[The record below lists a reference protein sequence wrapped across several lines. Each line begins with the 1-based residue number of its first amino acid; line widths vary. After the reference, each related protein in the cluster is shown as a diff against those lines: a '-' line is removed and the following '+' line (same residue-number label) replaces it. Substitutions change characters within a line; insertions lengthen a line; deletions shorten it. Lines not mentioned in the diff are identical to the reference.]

1 MIVLPRTTVDDRD
14 VQNAVEKVLNTN
26 EWPIFKIQDDSGL
39 EESEYLEFTMAVLR
53 QLSRS

>member
-26 EWPIFKIQDDSGL
+26 EWPIFKTQDDNGL
-39 EESEYLEFTMAVLR
+39 EESEYFEFAMAVLR
-53 QLSRS
+53 QLSRP